1 MVMEQR
7 IVPVSSG
14 MTYLDGFNK
23 VRDKGGLP
31 SNALHDQTLVYSD
44 LWQKLRN
51 TFGLYYGAWAR
62 EIIAYPAKF
71 GSFEKGDIKDSYYN
85 WILPQRYV
93 PKGVFAKKG
102 IALVIDPKDL
112 DVVGDQVRVIPRS
125 VTVLKFPQADGW
137 YDFDRKTRI
146 PIDAQPKSD
155 AYEAKRYLWRRDEQT
170 LRPVVRWV
178 DGFGGRRDVGCDYR
192 PDDDYDGLGVGYAE
206 PQAKLKLSNDAE
218 KQLDETFRTK
228 VSRNNTVRLPF
239 KVKQGREVEVTL
251 RTL

>member
-1 MVMEQR
+1 MTMDQK
-7 IVPVSSG
+7 IVPVSNA

-62 EIIAYPAKF
+62 EIIAYPAKY
-71 GSFEKGDIKDSYYN
+71 GSFAKGDIKDSYYN

-93 PKGVFAKKG
+93 PKGVFGKKG
-102 IALVIDPKDL
+102 VALVIDPKDL
-112 DVVGDQVRVIPRS
+112 DVVGDQVRVIPHS
-125 VTVLKFPQADGW
+125 VTVLKFPQTNGW
-137 YDFDRKTRI
+137 YDFDKKTRI

-155 AYEAKRYLWRRDEQT
+155 AYEAKRYLYRKEEQT
-170 LRPVVRWV
+170 LRPVVRWDDV
-178 DGFGGRRDVGCDYR
+178 FDDRRVVLCFYGPDYGR
-192 PDDDYDGLGVGYAE
+192 LGVGYVE
-206 PQAKLKLSNDAE
+206 PQAKLKTSDAE
-218 KQLDETFRTK
+218 KQLDETFRAK
-228 VSRNNTVRLPF
+228 VSKNNTLKLPF

-251 RTL
+251 KTL